1 MQLKSSLP
9 DCKTLSSFDLRSRR
23 NAAHDL
29 CTNTLCSCY
38 CSYTHYTKHTTQYVS
53 RHIVIALFLTMLTG
67 TAGNAGNQ
75 SSAMVIRGLATGEI
89 HKGNKMKCLAREGKA
104 ALAAAVILSAASF
117 ARVLMTPGSTMLAT
131 IAVSVAMGATVVG
144 AVLFGTATP
153 LLLDRFGIDPVN
165 FASPALA
172 TLTDVSG
179 VLILCTVASA
189 LLRGTP

>member
-1 MQLKSSLP
+1 
-9 DCKTLSSFDLRSRR
+9 
-23 NAAHDL
+23 
-29 CTNTLCSCY
+29 
-38 CSYTHYTKHTTQYVS
+38 
-53 RHIVIALFLTMLTG
+53 MLTG

>member
-1 MQLKSSLP
+1 MLQS
-9 DCKTLSSFDLRSRR
+9 LSSVIL
-23 NAAHDL
+23 
-29 CTNTLCSCY
+29 
-38 CSYTHYTKHTTQYVS
+38 THFQSVIE

-89 HKGNKMKCLAREGKA
+89 NSANKMRCLWREAKA
-104 ALAAAVILSAASF
+104 ALIAAVILSAASF
-117 ARVLMTPGSTMLAT
+117 ARVWMTPGSTWLASV
-131 IAVSVAMGATVVG
+131 AVSVAMGATVVG

-153 LLLDRFGIDPVN
+153 LLLDRFGVDPVN

-179 VLILCTVASA
+179 VLILCTVASM
-189 LLRGTP
+189 LLSGHP